1 MGKRIALLLF
11 AVLSLRA
18 LPSAASSS
26 LENPTRERLGAHIGY
41 VASIG
46 NLHDKYG
53 DGYDFVLY
61 FTECLIR
68 TLDLH
73 IQIGAT
79 YMGDLLDAELAERL
93 SLLEGTTT
101 EIRFAYLSLGPQYR
115 WLLDDT
121 KTLHGAFGM
130 GIYSVTIL
138 QDTGLEAFDVSDQ
151 HFGMNGGVGFLWRL
165 TENWSAEV
173 SLIAHWVGTDSN
185 SYLYTF
191 TDGGTNPSLFSL
203 GVGAAFDLR

>member
-1 MGKRIALLLF
+1 MGKRIVLVLV
-11 AVLSLRA
+11 AVFSLRA
-18 LPSAASSS
+18 LPGIASSS
-26 LENPTRERLGAHIGY
+26 LEDPNRERLGAHIGY
-41 VASIG
+41 VVSIG
-46 NLHDKYG
+46 DLHDKYG

-61 FTECLIR
+61 FTERLIR

-93 SLLEGTTT
+93 RLLEGTTT

-121 KTLHGAFGM
+121 KTLHGSFGM

-165 TENWSAEV
+165 TDSWSAEV
-173 SLIAHWVGTDSN
+173 SLIVHRLWTDSE
-185 SYLYTF
+185 SYFYIF
-191 TDGGTNPSLFSL
+191 TDGGSDPWLFTL
-203 GVGAAFDLR
+203 GVGAALDLR